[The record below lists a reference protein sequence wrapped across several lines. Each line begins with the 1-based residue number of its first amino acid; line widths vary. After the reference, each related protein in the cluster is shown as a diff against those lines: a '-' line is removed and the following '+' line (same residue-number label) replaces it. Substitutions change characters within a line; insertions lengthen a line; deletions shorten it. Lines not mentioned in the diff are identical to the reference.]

1 MIGYVVRR
9 VLWGIVLLLIVS
21 FLTFAI
27 FYLFP
32 SADPA
37 ALRAGR
43 SATPQLI
50 ADFASGAL

>member
-1 MIGYVVRR
+1 MTAYIVRR
-9 VLWGIVLLLIVS
+9 ILWGLVLLLIVS

-37 ALRAGR
+37 ALRAGDRRRR
-43 SATPQLI
+43 S
-50 ADFASGAL
+50 

>member
-1 MIGYVVRR
+1 VTAYIVRR
-9 VLWGIVLLLIVS
+9 ILWGLVLLLIVS

-37 ALRAGR
+37 ALRAGDRRRR
-43 SATPQLI
+43 S
-50 ADFASGAL
+50 